1 MPEPMAVMNRPAII
15 GSISRPELAAEVP
28 EAICRNVG
36 MKAMAENMPRPI
48 AAPSAVATT
57 KVGLPNR
64 DSGMIGCTA
73 RCSTSTKASTET
85 AKAAIRARVQPS
97 VQPRS
102 PPKSVKK
109 TSEVVP
115 AEALVVGQVA
125 ADQRAGDGGQA
136 EDRAERAEV
145 LAALPGRDDVGD
157 DRLRQDHQPA
167 AAQALHA
174 APDHEPGEVGGQGRA
189 DAGGGEQRDREQE

>member
-1 MPEPMAVMNRPAII
+1 MTNSIVQMVTSEVLPDSVVIQSMAAAMTSTPAMGKALYRPVLVVAMPEPMAVMNRPAII

-109 TSEVVP
+109 TSEVV
-115 AEALVVGQVA
+115 A
-125 ADQRAGDGGQA
+125 ADR
-136 EDRAERAEV
+136 V
-145 LAALPGRDDVGD
+145 TM
-157 DRLRQDHQPA
+157 PA
-167 AAQALHA
+167 
-174 APDHEPGEVGGQGRA
+174 
-189 DAGGGEQRDREQE
+189 